1 MTRRRI
7 PILGRAILLATIVV
21 ASLFPI
27 YWMAATSITS
37 FTSLFVPTPVL
48 VPPLDGLA
56 TYVRLFQ
63 LLPMTLWLTNSGLIS
78 FGTALLGLLIALPA
92 GYALS
97 RYRFRGRATLGFA
110 MFVTQMMPEA
120 LLLVPLYAI
129 FLGLGLANQLY
140 GLVVADTCFTMPIL
154 VWLIKDAVDL
164 VPLELE
170 EAARIDGCSVWTLQR
185 RVVWPLIAPSIAAS
199 AVIAFFYAWNEFLFA
214 NTFVLDPSLR
224 PASVGLAALIGEFT
238 TPVDLITGGGLIYT
252 LPAVIFFL
260 LVQRRIVSGLVA
272 GAVTG

>member
-1 MTRRRI
+1 MSRRRV
-7 PILGRAILLATIVV
+7 PILARAILLATIVG
-21 ASLFPI
+21 AALFPI
-27 YWMAATSITS
+27 YWMAVTSTTP
-37 FTSLFVPTPVL
+37 FESLFVPNPIL
-48 VPPLDGLA
+48 VPPLDGL
-56 TYVRLFQ
+56 TTFGRVFE
-63 LLPMTLWLTNSGLIS
+63 LLPMGLWLTNSALIS

-97 RYRFRGRATLGFA
+97 RQRFRGRALLGFA

-129 FLGLGLANQLY
+129 FLAFGLTNKLY
-140 GLVVADTCFTMPIL
+140 GLVVADTCFSMPIL
-154 VWLIKDAVDL
+154 VWLIKDAIDQ
-164 VPLELE
+164 VPHELE
-170 EAARIDGCSVWTLQR
+170 DAARIDGCSVWALQR
-185 RVVWPLIAPSIAAS
+185 RVIWPLIAPSIAAS

-224 PASVGLAALIGEFT
+224 PASVGLASLIGEFT
-238 TPVDLITGGGLIYT
+238 TPVDLITAGGLIYT
-252 LPAVIFFL
+252 IPAVCFFL